1 MPKSIEAPVRRECG
15 LFQRIL
21 DRPCLIRTFP
31 PAPIASYKQ
40 EIFRR
45 ASVRELLEEIRCARL
60 QYDRASSGLSDVY
73 SRSFS
78 AGIEMRKRGLRP
90 THRIVPPSGR
100 PQFRNE
106 IGLMRQTQPP
116 PSPPPDQSKSPA
128 PNTTASNL
136 SVLSAID
143 GDNCPFNPDDKG
155 QVDVTALMAEFCKKE
170 PPGLCR
176 YPIQKWV
183 LGDPS
188 KGCAKSFRVRYACRR
203 RGPSALH
210 GKRTSCRQPKN
221 GSVFRSSGEQPP
233 ATVQLNCPPPQV

>member
-1 MPKSIEAPVRRECG
+1 MSRGFETPWNGGLRRG
-15 LFQRIL
+15 LCH
-21 DRPCLIRTFP
+21 PCRHP
-31 PAPIASYKQ
+31 MAVS
-40 EIFRR
+40 ER
-45 ASVRELLEEIRCARL
+45 
-60 QYDRASSGLSDVY
+60 DRAHAANTAPSI
-73 SRSFS
+73 S
-78 AGIEMRKRGLRP
+78 A
-90 THRIVPPSGR
+90 TY
-100 PQFRNE
+100 
-106 IGLMRQTQPP
+106 
-116 PSPPPDQSKSPA
+116 QSKPPA

-136 SVLSAID
+136 SVLSAIY

-176 YPIQKWV
+176 YPIQKRV

-221 GSVFRSSGEQPP
+221 GSVYRSSGEQPP
-233 ATVQLNCPPPQV
+233 ATVQLNCPPPQVYSILG